1 MIWNNF
7 INVKPLLW
15 RCNCYISKKM
25 KKMLLLEK
33 LERMAK
39 YCRRS
44 KLLPSNFETDDYLQM
59 QKLLLDLKLFE
70 KQHYVMF
77 QSLDGRIP
85 L

>member
-1 MIWNNF
+1 
-7 INVKPLLW
+7 
-15 RCNCYISKKM
+15 
-25 KKMLLLEK
+25 MLLLEK